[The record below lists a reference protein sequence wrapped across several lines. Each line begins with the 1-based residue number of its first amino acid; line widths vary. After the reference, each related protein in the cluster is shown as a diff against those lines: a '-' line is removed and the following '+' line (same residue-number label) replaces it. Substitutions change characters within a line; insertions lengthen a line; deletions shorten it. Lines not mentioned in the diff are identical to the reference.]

1 MHFSMQMAKLA
12 DKFYKFPNHF
22 IGSRTNLGEN
32 QSGLCPLWCWAVQY
46 VSLEVSSVWLRAS
59 YLSSLSLTVL
69 VFKWGHYF
77 TGVPFV
83 FHDISPMKHL
93 GRDLA
98 HSRISMNV
106 ASRHFFPRDLRL
118 TTVQGLFAPFAR
130 FTQLGLVSFCCGEK
144 GSEGNSKTELL
155 KKHWPL
161 LLSHFFLSRWN
172 KYGSNFPFFSSAES
186 FQAGGFMQ
194 IPTTCHWR

>member
-32 QSGLCPLWCWAVQY
+32 QSGLCPLWCWAMQY

-93 GRDLA
+93 GGDLA
-98 HSRISMNV
+98 HSRIDPV
-106 ASRHFFPRDLRL
+106 GLQVSRVLWESSVCVCVFPSWAICFRIS
-118 TTVQGLFAPFAR
+118 VSY
-130 FTQLGLVSFCCGEK
+130 LVLWQISADWHWQISF
-144 GSEGNSKTELL
+144 
-155 KKHWPL
+155 L
-161 LLSHFFLSRWN
+161 LLYLSWHP
-172 KYGSNFPFFSSAES
+172 SLC
-186 FQAGGFMQ
+186 
-194 IPTTCHWR
+194 T